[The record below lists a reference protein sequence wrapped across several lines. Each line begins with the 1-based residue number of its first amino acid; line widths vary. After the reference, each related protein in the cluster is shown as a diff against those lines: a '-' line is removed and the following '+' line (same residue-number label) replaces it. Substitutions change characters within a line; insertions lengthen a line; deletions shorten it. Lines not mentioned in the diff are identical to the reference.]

1 MPRWPLSCRGPTP
14 SFSMASVAG
23 TEHFSFSDAPFV
35 MPATITRF
43 GGRIIPRRGWSV
55 ITRTLR
61 AYLDQSGE
69 RRQTFPLG
77 HANCPS

>member
-1 MPRWPLSCRGPTP
+1 
-14 SFSMASVAG
+14 
-23 TEHFSFSDAPFV
+23 